1 MYLYLVQHGKA
12 KSKEEDP
19 SRSLSEEGILLVRK
33 VASFAGAM
41 NLELD
46 QIFHSGK
53 KRALQTA
60 HIIGEELKVTPA
72 SKETDGLAPMDEP
85 GIWFDRLRDLDENIM
100 LVSHLPYL
108 SKLVSFILC
117 GNREGNIVGFEMGG
131 ITCLNRND
139 DGNWTIDW
147 IIKPEMIKE

>member
-1 MYLYLVQHGKA
+1 MNLYLVQHGKA

-19 SRSLSEEGILLVRK
+19 LRGLSDEGFSVVRK
-33 VASFAGAM
+33 VAAFAGTM
-41 NLELD
+41 DMEVH

-60 HIIGEELKVTPA
+60 QIMEEHLKMSAA

-108 SKLVSFILC
+108 SKLASFILC
-117 GNREGNIVGFEMGG
+117 GNSEGNIIGFEMGG

-147 IIKPEMIKE
+147 IIKPGMVRE